1 MKKIITALTLGALI
15 GTAAFAD
22 VEVSLNFRQRANLFH
37 NAEGKKSL
45 FYTDTY
51 SGSGTD
57 NLNFNLS
64 GDIAA
69 FETQLVSDAAIGNA
83 GFIRAKKLAF
93 SLFLGNLTLQAGTWA
108 DGLANGAYRTKT
120 DVDAGNFEGV
130 DFEWKKLGSGF
141 TQSPAAFIDNPVNH
155 VNNGALGEYY
165 AAGANYNLKF
175 DSGAVALK
183 GFYVSNE
190 TSSTTNKAGPV
201 SGDGSWQGHQFNFIV
216 DARQD
221 DIGQGELVF
230 KVGQVDVASA
240 GAGKAVENRYNTAM
254 AFGAYVQPKIIQPLI
269 LTLGGTG
276 AVIDGKFTDYSV
288 DLRARYQ
295 VIPKKLSI
303 SSFHSFSG
311 LTSDGEDVFA
321 LMSKGNQTIK
331 GIASNGQAGTATE
344 AMDGKNQPG
353 GNKVVS
359 NNIMVRYNVNDTLS
373 LTAIAADM
381 IIMNPSVCILDAKDK
396 VKGYTKGTKA
406 DGSDPSAQVQL
417 RFSGWAQFFA
427 ASNASVSVG
436 LVCAVNDATNCYD
449 IDGKASYWTW
459 AIPVILRVKF

>member
-22 VEVSLNFRQRANLFH
+22 VEVSLNFRQRANIYTA
-37 NAEGKKSL
+37 NDAGGNKSGT
-45 FYTDTY
+45 FFTDAY

-69 FETQLVSDAAIGNA
+69 FETQLVSDAATGNA
-83 GFIRAKKLAF
+83 GYIRAKKLAL

-108 DGLANGAYRTKT
+108 DGLSNGAYRTKT
-120 DVDAGNFEGV
+120 DVDAGNLEGM
-130 DFEWKKLGSGF
+130 DFEWKKMGSGF
-141 TQSPAAFIDNPVNH
+141 ARSPAAWIDNPVNH
-155 VNNGALGEYY
+155 SQNGPLGEFY
-165 AAGANYNLKF
+165 AAGANYNIKF
-175 DSGAVALK
+175 NTGAVALK

-190 TSSTTNKAGPV
+190 TSTTTSQDGPV
-201 SGDGSWQGHQFNFIV
+201 NGDGSWQGHQFNFIV

-221 DIGQGELVF
+221 DIGQAELAF
-230 KVGQVDVASA
+230 KVGQTIVNTA
-240 GAGKAVENRYNTAM
+240 GTGKAVEDKYPTAL
-254 AFGAYVQPKIIQPLI
+254 AFGAYLQPKIIQPLI
-269 LTLGGTG
+269 LTFGGTG
-276 AVIDGKFTDYSV
+276 AVIDSKFTDYSF

-311 LTSDGEDVFA
+311 LTSDGEDVYA
-321 LMSKGNQTIK
+321 LSVSGKVNETIK
-331 GIASNGQAGTATE
+331 GLADSGTA
-344 AMDGKNQPG
+344 ADGKLG
-353 GNKVVS
+353 GTAIKRDKVMS

-373 LTAIAADM
+373 LIGIAADM
-381 IIMNPSVCILDAKDK
+381 IGFGTNLGVTEKNAKGDGDA
-396 VKGYTKGTKA
+396 GA
-406 DGSDPSAQVQL
+406 LVQL

-436 LVCAVNDATNCYD
+436 LVCAIHDATNYKD
-449 IDGKASYWTW
+449 VDGKASVWTW
-459 AIPVILRVKF
+459 GVPVILRVKF